1 LETTLSIVKPDGVKK
16 NVIGEVIKR
25 YENSNLEVIALK
37 LIHMSKKQAEG
48 FYIVHKDRPFYSSL
62 TDFMSSGPC
71 VVMVLK
77 GENAILK
84 IREIMGATNPVE
96 AEEGTIRKDFATDI
110 EKNMVHGSDSLE
122 SANFEI
128 NYFFN
133 LLEIF

>member
-1 LETTLSIVKPDGVKK
+1 LENTLSIVKPDGVEK

-25 YENSNLEVIALK
+25 YESSNLEVIALK
-37 LIHMSKKQAEG
+37 MIHMSKKQAEG

-77 GENAILK
+77 GENAIYK
-84 IREIMGATNPVE
+84 VREIMGATNPDE

-110 EKNMVHGSDSLE
+110 EKNTVHGSDSQE
-122 SANFEI
+122 SAKFEI

-133 LLEIF
+133 SLEIF

>member
-1 LETTLSIVKPDGVKK
+1 METTLSIVKPDGVEK

-25 YENSNLEVIALK
+25 YEINDLEVIALK

-77 GENAILK
+77 GENAISRV
-84 IREIMGATNPVE
+84 REIMGATNPME
-96 AEEGTIRKDFATDI
+96 AAEGTIRKDFATDI
-110 EKNMVHGSDSLE
+110 EQNTVHGSDSQE

-133 LLEIF
+133 SLEIF

>member
-1 LETTLSIVKPDGVKK
+1 MENTLSIVKPDGVEN
-16 NVIGEVIKR
+16 NVIGEVINR
-25 YENSNLEVIALK
+25 YESSNLEVIALK

-71 VVMVLK
+71 VVMILK
-77 GENAILK
+77 GENAISRV
-84 IREIMGATNPVE
+84 REIMGATNPEE
-96 AEEGTIRKDFATDI
+96 AAEGTIRKDFATDI
-110 EKNMVHGSDSLE
+110 EKNTAHGSDSQE

-133 LLEIF
+133 SLETF